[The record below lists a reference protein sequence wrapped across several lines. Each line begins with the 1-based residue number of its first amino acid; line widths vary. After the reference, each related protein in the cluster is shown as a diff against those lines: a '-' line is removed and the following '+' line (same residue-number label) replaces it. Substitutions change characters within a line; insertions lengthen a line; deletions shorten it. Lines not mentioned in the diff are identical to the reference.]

1 MKPMHTLSEQAMQ
14 VLEANIP
21 KMAQDAF
28 THAYLNALTQ
38 SGKVLQA
45 MNGQLIEMSAEGSVR
60 VIRAIAPPIQVK
72 LGTKR
77 TRKLAHG

>member
-1 MKPMHTLSEQAMQ
+1 MKSTPPLSEQAMQ

-21 KMAQDAF
+21 KMASDAF

-45 MNGQLIEMSAEGSVR
+45 INGQLVEMSVEGTVR
-60 VIRAIAPPIQVK
+60 VIRAIAPPIQVEM
-72 LGTKR
+72 GAKR
-77 TRKLAHG
+77 FRKVSRG